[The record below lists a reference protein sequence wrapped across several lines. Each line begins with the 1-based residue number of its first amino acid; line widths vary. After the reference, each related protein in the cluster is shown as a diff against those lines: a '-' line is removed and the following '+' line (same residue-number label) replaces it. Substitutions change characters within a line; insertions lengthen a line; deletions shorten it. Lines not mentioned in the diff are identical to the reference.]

1 MWDADLITRVRDRKL
16 NEIMIFGSMAKI
28 DSANIDMYIDLIV
41 SLGDDVDACDTL
53 LDTNGEAEI
62 ELDAISYP
70 AYIQRL
76 SESEKTDEDAFNS
89 LKSEPSAEVAEES
102 LEDYVRSLIE
112 GAVQSLR
119 TPEPSEALEALKEEL
134 MICRAR
140 VEQLSKELDFS
151 KGNELSLQEEIDSLK
166 EQLDMLADKNDNL
179 RSVNASLKTDL
190 TLAEQKLSVLE
201 PAYQEAVSG
210 KAMVETA
217 TKSEAPVVDSEPDS
231 EIPFAEDEPAPEASK
246 DDISEVAKQYGGYI
260 SKENAETLRKVRAMK
275 DSKIDLLIDAAASG
289 KMSVTIC
296 DDIIDFLKTDV
307 QICDAVLSIDFS
319 DRDSVFEGFRKI
331 LMIVEDSKDP
341 VHQDEYV
348 KMLDADEA
356 FLEYSYSQVLNS
368 LQGMIMYVKDELFP
382 KE

>member
-1 MWDADLITRVRDRKL
+1 MWDSDLITRVRDRKL

-28 DSANIDMYIDLIV
+28 DSANIDMYVDLIV

-53 LDTNGEAEI
+53 LDTKGEAEI

-76 SESEKTDEDAFNS
+76 SESEKADENAFNS
-89 LKSEPSAEVAEES
+89 LKSEPSAEAVEES

-112 GAVQSLR
+112 GAVESLR
-119 TPEPSEALEALKEEL
+119 TPEPCDALEALKEEL

-166 EQLDMLADKNDNL
+166 EQLDMLADKNDGL
-179 RSVNASLKTDL
+179 RSENASLKIEL
-190 TLAEQKLSVLE
+190 NLAEEKLSVLE
-201 PAYQEAVSG
+201 PAYQQAVSA
-210 KAMVETA
+210 KPIA
-217 TKSEAPVVDSEPDS
+217 EAPAIEPQVPVEPEPVS
-231 EIPFAEDEPAPEASK
+231 EIPVAEDEPAPETPK
-246 DDISEVAKQYGGYI
+246 DDVPDVAKQYGGYI

-319 DRDSVFEGFRKI
+319 DKDSVFEGFRKI
-331 LMIVEDSKDP
+331 LAIVEDSKDP

-368 LQGMIMYVKDELFP
+368 LQGMIMYIKDELFP
-382 KE
+382 KA